1 MKQSQNTDSVSETIH
16 QENRTPRSLD
26 TRNWMGVAFIIISL
40 GCLYPGLTEP
50 LLQIQV
56 IAKLPIVGSLELY
69 NETQSIVESIR
80 ALWQSNNKLVSFL
93 ILLFSIVVPAMKALL
108 LLAALLLKQTALKQ
122 RIVDFVR
129 FIGKWSMADVFVVS
143 VFMAFL
149 ATQSNDYLEAV
160 LHPGFY
166 YFLAYCIISII
177 ASLFIRIPSS
187 GQSKREDSKREKSD

>member
-1 MKQSQNTDSVSETIH
+1 MQEITPAGKKSKQ
-16 QENRTPRSLD
+16 LD
-26 TRNWMGVAFIIISL
+26 TRNAFGLALIFVSL
-40 GCLYPGLTEP
+40 GCLYPGITEP

-80 ALWQSNNKLVSFL
+80 ALWQSNNRLVAFL
-93 ILLFSIVVPAMKALL
+93 ILLFSIVVPVLKALL
-108 LLAALLLKQTALKQ
+108 LFGALLLKTSPTKARL
-122 RIVDFVR
+122 ISFVR

-149 ATQSNDYLEAV
+149 ATQSNDFLEAI

-166 YFLAYCIISII
+166 YFLSYCLISIA
-177 ASLFIRIPSS
+177 ASLFIRPAEPADLLAASKPSPAN
-187 GQSKREDSKREKSD
+187 